1 MMAHIT
7 AATGNG
13 GIVYSKRDKKSMQN
27 LARFV
32 SSENGKKACLALV
45 PQMGRTMIPGVAYLP
60 FCPNRPHHTR
70 NNVRVN
76 VFYRSGMV
84 SFGLT
89 TRCFKPSCQRLG
101 MTSRL
106 HTDTVLE
113 MLPIFIS
120 PCHKRFFIDTTED
133 FSNRDVNS
141 ITIFEPR
148 AVRGG
153 NKDDKQHSSGNWF
166 YDDDDDD
173 NNVSDMECDSATV
186 DTQTEQYYRATEEAC
201 TWHISY
207 NNISC
212 GLQSRTISISCYMG
226 SGRGIVDRLNLACML
241 DNILYMYA
249 CIQSLGI
256 ILFRTNL
263 NFYVCLIHSNICSRN
278 RVIVACDNPATL
290 IASLRC
296 KFRITDRLFSEQ
308 DSVRW
313 LAVLD
318 DVVCVMRTADGQT
331 LNEDILSIETR
342 K

>member
-1 MMAHIT
+1 
-7 AATGNG
+7 
-13 GIVYSKRDKKSMQN
+13 MQN

-45 PQMGRTMIPGVAYLP
+45 PQMGRTTIAGVAYLP

-89 TRCFKPSCQRLG
+89 TRCFKTSCQRLG

-120 PCHKRFFIDTTED
+120 PCHKRFLTNMIED
-133 FSNRDVNS
+133 FSCREVNS
-141 ITIFEPR
+141 ITIIEPR
-148 AVRGG
+148 AIRGG
-153 NKDDKQHSSGNWF
+153 NNDDEQDGSGNWF

-173 NNVSDMECDSATV
+173 NNVSDMECDGPTV
-186 DTQTEQYYRATEEAC
+186 DKQTEQYRPTEEAC
-201 TWHISY
+201 SWHISY
-207 NNISC
+207 KNIS
-212 GLQSRTISISCYMG
+212 RTTSVSCYMG
-226 SGRGIVDRLNLACML
+226 SGGGIVDRLNFSCML

-263 NFYVCLIHSNICSRN
+263 NFYVCLIHSNNSSRD

-290 IASLRC
+290 IASLRSKC
-296 KFRITDRLFSEQ
+296 RITDRLFSEQ
-308 DSVRW
+308 NRVRL

-331 LNEDILSIETR
+331 LDEDILSIE
-342 K
+342 